1 MTAIEMILEMTK
13 LQEALDK
20 KLFEKGRKLGKITW
34 YDRDRVILA
43 LIDEIGELVHELK
56 GDWCWWK
63 ASQKPVDRN
72 KVLEEL
78 VDVWHFGLSLDI
90 QASYNLCN
98 KKLLNHIDWWQPSR
112 DQEEVLD
119 AFYYLIDDAYNRCF
133 VTESLYRLSYALG
146 FTIEDVYQGYIKKNK
161 ENYERIESGY

>member
-1 MTAIEMILEMTK
+1 MTEIEMILEMAEMQKK
-13 LQEALDK
+13 LDEAL
-20 KLFEKGRKLGKITW
+20 LEKGKALGKIKQYET
-34 YDRDRVILA
+34 DRVAFA

-63 ASQKPVDRN
+63 ATQKPVDRN

-90 QASYNLCN
+90 QAPYNERV
-98 KKLLNHIDWWQPSR
+98 LLRLDLWQPFR
-112 DQEEVLD
+112 DQEEVLS
-119 AFYYLIDDAYNRCF
+119 AIYVLINKVYNDCY
-133 VTESLYRLSYALG
+133 VTEILYNLTYALG

-161 ENYERIESGY
+161 ENYERIANGY